1 MVDHWWQTET
11 GWPIVANPVGLGM
24 LPVKLGSPS
33 VPMPGYD
40 VHVVDD
46 AAKPLAVGTMGSI
59 VIKLPLPPGCLPTL
73 YRQDERMRES
83 YLSEFPG
90 YYKTA
95 DAGFIDEDGYL
106 TILGRTDD
114 IINVAGHR
122 LSTGGMEE
130 VVASHPD
137 VAECAVL
144 GVKDEV
150 KGEAPCGFVVL
161 KAGVN
166 RPTHEIETEVVQL
179 VRDKIGPVAAF
190 KMAFVVPRLP
200 KTRSGKILRG
210 TMKKIADHDPVGRPR
225 RRSRIRRRWTRSE
238 QALAARARLAA
249 PSDERAPRLARRRTA
264 LYMSRDR
271 HDRAA
276 LRPVTRGSPT
286 SKWTAMTSSPST
298 APHVAN
304 FTLSNGL
311 DVVVIPDHRAPVVT
325 HMVWY
330 RNGAA
335 DDPPGKSGIAHFLE
349 HLMFKGTKRH
359 PKGEFSEFISEVGG
373 MENAFTGNDF
383 TAYFQQIAKQHLKA
397 CMAFE
402 ADRMTGLT
410 LTDDIVAPERD
421 VVLEERRMHCDS
433 DPGAQL
439 GEAVQAALFTH
450 HPYGIP
456 VIGWGHEIEGLNRE
470 DALAYY
476 RRFYTPENAILVVAG
491 DVEPDEAR
499 ALAEETYGKI
509 KPRGAKPERVRP
521 MEPPTVA
528 NRLVTVA
535 DDKVEQPGWQRHYL
549 APSARTAPEGEAEA
563 LELLAH
569 LFGGGQTSFLYRTLV
584 IEERIAVSAWSYYH
598 GAAVDQSRFIVNM
611 TPAPGVSLEML
622 DKAFDRALT
631 RFVQDGIEAGDLER
645 AKTRMVA
652 DAIYAR
658 DSQSDL
664 ARWYGSSLA
673 IGQTLR
679 DVEEWPARIERVSAE
694 DVTEAA
700 RRWLD
705 HKPAVTGLPHA
716 SRRGGGLSALG
727 LPAPIGAKKTNPTET
742 LTGNAH
748 AKAPRRFILPFRR
761 QCRRRRQPAR
771 LEILARP
778 VSRGAGRFARI
789 RHARRRGAGP
799 GGKGGPGRADGGP
812 SSTRARANWIRRP
825 FTALWTRKRSKC
837 RSIAT
842 AIIGAGAC
850 AR

>member
-1 MVDHWWQTET
+1 MRTLFLAGERADPDTVAWAQKVLGVPVVDHWWQTET
-11 GWPIVANPVGLGM
+11 GWPIAANPVGLGI
-24 LPVKLGSPS
+24 LPIKLGSPS

-40 VHVVDD
+40 VHVVDE
-46 AAKPLAVGTMGSI
+46 ATKPVPAGTMGSL

-83 YLSEFPG
+83 YLNEFPG

-95 DAGFIDEDGYL
+95 DAGLIDDDGYL

-150 KGEAPCGFVVL
+150 KGETPCGFVVL

-166 RPTHEIETEVVQL
+166 RPPHEIEKEVVQL

-210 TMKKIADHDPVGRPR
+210 TMKKIADHDPWVTPATIEDPKTLDEIKQALEARVALR
-225 RRSRIRRRWTRSE
+225 RR
-238 QALAARARLAA
+238 AR
-249 PSDERAPRLARRRTA
+249 PRLARSRKA
-264 LYMSRDR
+264 VYMSWDR
-271 HDRAA
+271 HDRAT
-276 LRPVTRGSPT
+276 LRPVGRAFANFD
-286 SKWTAMTSSPST
+286 WTAMTSSTSS
-298 APHVAN
+298 APHVVN
-304 FTLSNGL
+304 FTLANGL

-421 VVLEERRMHCDS
+421 VVLEERRMHCDT

-476 RRFYTPENAILVVAG
+476 KRFYTPENAILVVAG

-521 MEPPTVA
+521 
-528 NRLVTVA
+528 
-535 DDKVEQPGWQRHYL
+535 D
-549 APSARTAPEGEAEA
+549 
-563 LELLAH
+563 
-569 LFGGGQTSFLYRTLV
+569 
-584 IEERIAVSAWSYYH
+584 
-598 GAAVDQSRFIVNM
+598 GAA
-611 TPAPGVSLEML
+611 
-622 DKAFDRALT
+622 
-631 RFVQDGIEAGDLER
+631 DGRQPVGD
-645 AKTRMVA
+645 
-652 DAIYAR
+652 
-658 DSQSDL
+658 
-664 ARWYGSSLA
+664 G
-673 IGQTLR
+673 
-679 DVEEWPARIERVSAE
+679 
-694 DVTEAA
+694 
-700 RRWLD
+700 
-705 HKPAVTGLPHA
+705 
-716 SRRGGGLSALG
+716 
-727 LPAPIGAKKTNPTET
+727 
-742 LTGNAH
+742 
-748 AKAPRRFILPFRR
+748 
-761 QCRRRRQPAR
+761 RRRQGRAAGVAAALSRAVGPHRAR
-771 LEILARP
+771 GRSRSARIARP
-778 VSRGAGRFARI
+778 SVRRRADELSLSNAGYGGADRRLRLGLLPWRGGRPEPVHRQHDARAGRIARN
-789 RHARRRGAGP
+789 AR
-799 GGKGGPGRADGGP
+799 
-812 SSTRARANWIRRP
+812 
-825 FTALWTRKRSKC
+825 
-837 RSIAT
+837 
-842 AIIGAGAC
+842 
-850 AR
+850 